1 MARPSGQ
8 NPQEQ
13 RLSAASETDAWHSD
27 LSDERREEIV
37 QAARNTPLAPERP
50 QKALATPPVMPIT
63 GKGPLVIGIGNPW
76 RGDDGIGH
84 AVVDALEG
92 TAGLATAKSHGEPAE
107 LMELW
112 QGHDP
117 VILVDAIVTGAA
129 PGTLHRLDAR
139 EPLPRGA
146 RYSSHGI
153 GLAEAVELAR
163 SLGELPATLIVHGI
177 EPACLEDGADLS
189 REIRDSLARVVTRI
203 TGDLAEAVSGSRR
216 TP

>member
-1 MARPSGQ
+1 MRKPTKL
-8 NPQEQ
+8 NQEEQ
-13 RLSAASETDAWHSD
+13 ELLDTFEAGEFESD
-27 LSDERREEIV
+27 KDNERRASIV
-37 QAARNTPLAPERP
+37 EAAENGSRKTPEQTQEASADDGRS
-50 QKALATPPVMPIT
+50 A

-84 AVVDALEG
+84 AVVEALQG
-92 TAGLATAKSHGEPAE
+92 TSGLTTATCSGEPAE

-146 RYSSHGI
+146 SYSSHGI

-163 SLGELPATLIVHGI
+163 SLGDLPETLIVHGI
-177 EPACLEDGADLS
+177 EPARLEDGAGLS
-189 REIRDSLARVVTRI
+189 PEVRDTLARVITRI
-203 TGDLAEAVSGSRR
+203 TDNLAEAVPRSRPAR
-216 TP
+216 

>member
-8 NPQEQ
+8 NPQEK
-13 RLSAASETDAWHSD
+13 RLLPASETEEWRSD

-37 QAARNTPLAPERP
+37 QAARNTPIAPERP
-50 QKALATPPVMPIT
+50 QKALATAPAVPIT
-63 GKGPLVIGIGNPW
+63 GKGPLVIGVGNPW

-84 AVVDALEG
+84 AVVDALAG
-92 TAGLATAKSHGEPAE
+92 TPGLATAKSQGEPAE

-112 QGHDP
+112 QGYEP

-163 SLGELPATLIVHGI
+163 SLGDLPDTLIVHGI
-177 EPACLEDGADLS
+177 EPARLEDGAGLS
-189 REIRDSLARVVTRI
+189 PEISAAI
-203 TGDLAEAVSGSRR
+203 FQMSRNILKEFKR
-216 TP
+216 PRPDASR

>member
-8 NPQEQ
+8 NPQEKP
-13 RLSAASETDAWHSD
+13 LFSASETEERHSD
-27 LSDERREEIV
+27 LSDGRREEIV
-37 QAARNTPLAPERP
+37 RAARNTPIARERP
-50 QKALATPPVMPIT
+50 QKGLATAPAVPIT

-84 AVVDALEG
+84 AVVDALAD
-92 TAGLATAKSHGEPAE
+92 TPGLATAKSHGEPAE

-117 VILVDAIVTGAA
+117 VILVDAIVTGSA

-163 SLGELPATLIVHGI
+163 SLGELPETLIVHGI
-177 EPACLEDGADLS
+177 EPARLEDGAGLS
-189 REIRDSLARVVTRI
+189 PEVRDTLARVITRI
-203 TGDLAEAVSGSRR
+203 TDNLAEAVPRSRPAR
-216 TP
+216 

>member
-1 MARPSGQ
+1 MFP
-8 NPQEQ
+8 
-13 RLSAASETDAWHSD
+13 ASETEEWRSD

-37 QAARNTPLAPERP
+37 QAARNTSIAPERP

-163 SLGELPATLIVHGI
+163 SLGDLPGTLIVHGI
-177 EPACLEDGADLS
+177 EPARLENGAGLS
-189 REIRDSLARVVTRI
+189 PEISAAIFQMSRNILKEFTRPRP
-203 TGDLAEAVSGSRR
+203 DASR
-216 TP
+216 

>member
-8 NPQEQ
+8 TPREK
-13 RLSAASETDAWHSD
+13 RLPAASEADGRRSD
-27 LSDERREEIV
+27 LSDEHREETLK
-37 QAARNTPLAPERP
+37 AARNTPVAPEHP
-50 QKALATPPVMPIT
+50 QEASAAAPDMPMT
-63 GKGPLVIGIGNPW
+63 DKEALVIGIGNPW

-84 AVVDALEG
+84 AVVDALAD
-92 TAGLATAKSHGEPAE
+92 TPGLATAKSHGEPAE

-163 SLGELPATLIVHGI
+163 SLDELPDTLIVHGI
-177 EPACLEDGADLS
+177 EPARLEDGAGLS
-189 REIRDSLARVVTRI
+189 PEIRDSLARVVRRI
-203 TGDLAEAVSGSRR
+203 TSDLAGAVSGSRG

>member
-1 MARPSGQ
+1 MRKPTKL
-8 NPQEQ
+8 NQEEQ
-13 RLSAASETDAWHSD
+13 ELLDAFEAGEFESD
-27 LSDERREEIV
+27 KDNERRASIV
-37 QAARNTPLAPERP
+37 EAPENGSR
-50 QKALATPPVMPIT
+50 KTPEQT
-63 GKGPLVIGIGNPW
+63 QEASADDGRSAGKGPLVIGIGNPW
-76 RGDDGIGH
+76 RGDDGVGH
-84 AVVDALEG
+84 AVVEALQG
-92 TAGLATAKSHGEPAE
+92 TSGLTTATCSGEPAE
-107 LMELW
+107 LMDLW

-163 SLGELPATLIVHGI
+163 SLGDLPETLIVHGI

-189 REIRDSLARVVTRI
+189 TAIAENMPRLLHRI
-203 TGDLAEAVSGSRR
+203 CDEFGPSPNANHSDF
-216 TP
+216 

>member
-8 NPQEQ
+8 NPQEK
-13 RLSAASETDAWHSD
+13 RLFPASETEDWRSD

-37 QAARNTPLAPERP
+37 QAARNTPIAPERP

-84 AVVDALEG
+84 AVVDALAD
-92 TAGLATAKSHGEPAE
+92 TPGLATAKSHGEPAE

-163 SLGELPATLIVHGI
+163 SLGELPGTLIVHGI
-177 EPACLEDGADLS
+177 EPACLEDGARLS
-189 REIRDSLARVVTRI
+189 PEISAATFQM
-203 TGDLAEAVSGSRR
+203 SRNILKEFKR
-216 TP
+216 PRPDASR

>member
-1 MARPSGQ
+1 
-8 NPQEQ
+8 
-13 RLSAASETDAWHSD
+13 
-27 LSDERREEIV
+27 
-37 QAARNTPLAPERP
+37 
-50 QKALATPPVMPIT
+50 MPMT

-84 AVVDALEG
+84 AVVDALAG
-92 TAGLATAKSHGEPAE
+92 APGLATAKSHGEPAE

-139 EPLPRGA
+139 EPLPRAA

-163 SLGELPATLIVHGI
+163 SLGELPRTLIVHGI
-177 EPACLEDGADLS
+177 EPACLEDGAGLS
-189 REIRDSLARVVTRI
+189 PDISAAIFRM
-203 TGDLAEAVSGSRR
+203 SRHILKEFKR
-216 TP
+216 PRLDASR

>member
-1 MARPSGQ
+1 M
-8 NPQEQ
+8 
-13 RLSAASETDAWHSD
+13 TDKEA
-27 LSDERREEIV
+27 
-37 QAARNTPLAPERP
+37 
-50 QKALATPPVMPIT
+50 
-63 GKGPLVIGIGNPW
+63 LVIGIGNPW

-84 AVVDALEG
+84 AVVDALAD
-92 TAGLATAKSHGEPAE
+92 TPGLATAKSHGEPAE

-117 VILVDAIVTGAA
+117 VVLVDAIVTGAT

-163 SLGELPATLIVHGI
+163 SLDELPDTLIVHGI
-177 EPACLEDGADLS
+177 ELARLEDGAGLS
-189 REIRDSLARVVTRI
+189 PEIRDSLARVVSRI
-203 TGDLAEAVSGSRR
+203 TGDLAEAVSGSRG

>member
-1 MARPSGQ
+1 M
-8 NPQEQ
+8 
-13 RLSAASETDAWHSD
+13 SAAFATDALQSD
-27 LSDERREEIV
+27 LSDERREAIV
-37 QAARNTPLAPERP
+37 QAARNTPGARKRP
-50 QKALATPPVMPIT
+50 QKVLATVPAMPIT

-84 AVVDALEG
+84 AVVDALAD
-92 TAGLATAKSHGEPAE
+92 TPGLATAKSQGEPAE

-163 SLGELPATLIVHGI
+163 SLGELPDTLIVHGI
-177 EPACLEDGADLS
+177 EPARLEDGAGLS
-189 REIRDSLARVVTRI
+189 PAIRAVIGQAVTRI
-203 TGDLAEAVSGSRR
+203 QDDLAVVAPGSMS
-216 TP
+216 